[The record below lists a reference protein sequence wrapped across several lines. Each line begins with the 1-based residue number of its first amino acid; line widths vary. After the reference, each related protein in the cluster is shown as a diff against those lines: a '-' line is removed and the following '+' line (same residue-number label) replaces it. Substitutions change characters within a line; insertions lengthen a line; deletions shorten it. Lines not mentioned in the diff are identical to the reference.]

1 MTVKEAIKW
10 LSTFPEN
17 TPVMI
22 NCGGDVVCILETT
35 YQYVDDGC
43 PVFDVG

>member
-1 MTVKEAIKW
+1 MTVKEAINW

-22 NCGGDVVCILETT
+22 NYGDMCSIMETT
-35 YQYVDDGC
+35 YQYVEDGC
-43 PVFDVG
+43 PVFDVM

>member
-1 MTVKEAIKW
+1 MTVKEAINW

-22 NCGGDVVCILETT
+22 NYGEGSIMVTT
-35 YQYVDDGC
+35 WQYVEDGC
-43 PVFDVG
+43 PVFDVS